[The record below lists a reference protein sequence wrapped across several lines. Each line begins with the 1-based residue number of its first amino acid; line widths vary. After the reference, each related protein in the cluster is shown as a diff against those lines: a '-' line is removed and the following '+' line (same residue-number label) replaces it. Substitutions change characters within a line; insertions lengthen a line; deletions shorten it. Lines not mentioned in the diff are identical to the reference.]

1 MAQVV
6 AEEFGVSPDSVIV
19 QLGDTRLTPFATGT
33 HGSKLTTILANAVL
47 AACDNAKKRDFRRD
61 HADDWQREAAY

>member
-6 AEEFGVSPDSVIV
+6 AEEFGVDVSDVRV
-19 QLGDTRLTPFATGT
+19 VLGDTQHTPFATGT

-47 AACDNAKKRDFRRD
+47 FACQKAKKEILDEITTITGR
-61 HADDWQREAAY
+61 Y